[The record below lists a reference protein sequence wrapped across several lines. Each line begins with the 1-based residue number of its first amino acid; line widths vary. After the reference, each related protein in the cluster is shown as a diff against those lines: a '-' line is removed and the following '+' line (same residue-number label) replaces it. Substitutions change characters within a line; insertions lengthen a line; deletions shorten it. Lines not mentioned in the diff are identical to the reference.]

1 MFSSKRQYQSHFL
14 YNQLVPGEKSNNK
27 DKEDKANH
35 KELQREQQQLH
46 YLTDHNIIRA
56 SIIV

>member
-1 MFSSKRQYQSHFL
+1 MFSSKHQYQSHYL
-14 YNQLVPGEKSNNK
+14 YNQLVPGENPNNEG
-27 DKEDKANH
+27 KEDKANH
-35 KELQREQQQLH
+35 KELQREQQLH